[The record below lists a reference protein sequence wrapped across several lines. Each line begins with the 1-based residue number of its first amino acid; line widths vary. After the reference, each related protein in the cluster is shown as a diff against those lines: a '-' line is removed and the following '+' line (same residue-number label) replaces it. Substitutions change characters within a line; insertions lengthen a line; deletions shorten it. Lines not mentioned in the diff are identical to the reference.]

1 MSRLVEVLVFRFR
14 SFAVLSAVAFILP
27 AGVPE
32 VVGALKAAE
41 VHCLVEVIGQGVS
54 GEMIVSDPQC
64 YPSFEEAVA
73 VASGGLVNVEDAPSG
88 EELLADPE
96 AGILLS
102 SFTLGTHFDGLNGS
116 GSSISVVGGSC
127 TGGYW
132 NTGATWANRISSSW
146 NGCYR
151 LRHHD
156 GPNRTGMY
164 ADTVG
169 SGTHNLPSFMDNKTE
184 SVSYWGS

>member
-1 MSRLVEVLVFRFR
+1 VSRIRLIVVL
-14 SFAVLSAVAFILP
+14 AVASMVLLAGLP
-27 AGVPE
+27 AG
-32 VVGALKAAE
+32 AADLNTE
-41 VHCLVEVIGQGVS
+41 SHCLVEVLGQDAS
-54 GEMIVSDPQC
+54 GELIVSDPVC
-64 YPSFEEAVA
+64 FSSFQEAMT
-73 VASGGLVNVEDAPSG
+73 VASGGSISIEEAPSG
-88 EELLADPE
+88 EALFSNPE
-96 AGILLS
+96 AGGILS
-102 SFTLGTHFDGLNGS
+102 SFTLGTHFDGLNGT

-156 GPNRTGMY
+156 GPNKTGTY

-184 SVSYWGS
+184 SVSYWSS

>member
-1 MSRLVEVLVFRFR
+1 MSRIRVNVVL
-14 SFAVLSAVAFILP
+14 AVVSMVLLAGLP
-27 AGVPE
+27 AGAAVFDTE
-32 VVGALKAAE
+32 SHCVVQ
-41 VHCLVEVIGQGVS
+41 VEGQTRS
-54 GEMIVSDPQC
+54 GELILADSVCFS
-64 YPSFEEAVA
+64 SFQEAMV
-73 VASGGLVNVEDAPSG
+73 VASEGSISIEEAPSG
-88 EELLADPE
+88 EELFSNPE
-96 AGILLS
+96 AGALL

-116 GSSISVVGGSC
+116 GSSISIVGSSC

-156 GPNRTGMY
+156 GPNKTGTY

-169 SGTHNLPSFMDNKTE
+169 SGTRNLPSSMNNKAE
-184 SVSYWGS
+184 SVSYWSS

>member
-1 MSRLVEVLVFRFR
+1 MKRLVEVPVSRIR
-14 SFAVLSAVAFILP
+14 ITVVLTVVSMALLAGLP
-27 AGVPE
+27 AG
-32 VVGALKAAE
+32 AAAFDTE
-41 VHCLVEVIGQGVS
+41 IHCLVQVEGQKAS
-54 GEMIVSDPQC
+54 GELIVSDPVC
-64 YPSFEEAVA
+64 FSTLEETLA
-73 VASGGLVNVEDAPSG
+73 VASGGSISIEEAPSG
-88 EELLADPE
+88 EELFSDPE
-96 AGILLS
+96 AGVLLS

-116 GSSISVVGGSC
+116 GSSISVAGSSC

-156 GPNRTGMY
+156 GPNKTGTY

-169 SGTHNLPSFMDNKTE
+169 SGTHNLPSSMNNKTE
-184 SVSYWGS
+184 SVSYWSS

>member
-1 MSRLVEVLVFRFR
+1 MSRLVEVLVFRTR
-14 SFAVLSAVAFILP
+14 ILAVLAVFSVALLAGMPAVA
-27 AGVPE
+27 
-32 VVGALKAAE
+32 GAPGGEL
-41 VHCLVEVIGQGVS
+41 HCLIEVDGQKRS
-54 GEMIVSDPQC
+54 GELIVSEPDC
-64 YPSFEEAVA
+64 YATFEEAMA
-73 VASGGLVNVEDAPSG
+73 AASGGLISAEQAPSAQ
-88 EELLADPE
+88 ELLSDPD
-96 AGILLS
+96 AGSLLS

-132 NTGATWANRISSSW
+132 NTGAAWANRISSSW

-156 GPNRTGMY
+156 GPNKTGAY

-169 SGTHNLPSFMDNKTE
+169 SGTHNLPSSMNNKTE
-184 SVSYWGS
+184 SVSYWSS

>member
-1 MSRLVEVLVFRFR
+1 MFR
-14 SFAVLSAVAFILP
+14 SRILTVLAVLAAVLL
-27 AGVPE
+27 AGVPAMA
-32 VVGALKAAE
+32 GAEGDVEL
-41 VHCLVEVIGQGVS
+41 HCLVVVVGEKAS
-54 GEMIVSDPQC
+54 GELIVTTPDC
-64 YPSFEEAVA
+64 YASFQEAMA
-73 VASGGLVNVEDAPSG
+73 VASGGLFSVEAAPSG
-88 EELLADPE
+88 EELFTDPE
-96 AGILLS
+96 AGSLLA

-116 GSSISVVGGSC
+116 GASISVVGGSC

-156 GPNRTGMY
+156 GPNKTGTY

-169 SGTHNLPSFMDNKTE
+169 SGTHNLPFAMNNKAE